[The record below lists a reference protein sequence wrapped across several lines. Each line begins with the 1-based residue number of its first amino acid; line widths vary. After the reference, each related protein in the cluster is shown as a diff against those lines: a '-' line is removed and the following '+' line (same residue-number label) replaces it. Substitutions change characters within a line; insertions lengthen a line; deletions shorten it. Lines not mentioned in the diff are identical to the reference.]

1 MWYFTPNKSH
11 GSCKWQCNLKKI
23 HLHVPH
29 VFQGR
34 IIVPTD
40 DSPGYIPKTHLIFG
54 MTGKMRLKGRKAPP
68 DPTTSWKKTGPSL
81 GLFTLNIWLVVST
94 PLKNIS
100 QNGNLP
106 QVGVKIKNIWN
117 HHLDM
122 ILQFL
127 EMKKKHR
134 HVLAHTVFATKP
146 TSEEKIARVT
156 TWISPSGVEVILA
169 IASAATQDHDMSS
182 WHQNTGWK
190 SILQSHIYIPGC
202 LWK

>member
-1 MWYFTPNKSH
+1 MAKTFIFPFVLEALWHPPVRFFFRRSGGSLWLAKSDWKSNVQI
-11 GSCKWQCNLKKI
+11 GFKWTLKI
-23 HLHVPH
+23 L
-29 VFQGR
+29 
-34 IIVPTD
+34 T
-40 DSPGYIPKTHLIFG
+40 KT
-54 MTGKMRLKGRKAPP
+54 
-68 DPTTSWKKTGPSL
+68 
-81 GLFTLNIWLVVST
+81 IWLVVST